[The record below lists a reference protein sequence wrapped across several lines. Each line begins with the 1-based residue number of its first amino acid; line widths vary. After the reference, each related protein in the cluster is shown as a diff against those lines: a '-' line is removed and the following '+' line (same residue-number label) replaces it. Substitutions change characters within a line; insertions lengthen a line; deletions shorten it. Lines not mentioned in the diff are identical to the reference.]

1 VENQLCLIIGIQF
14 VVFSHPRL
22 GLSRT
27 GHALPWKNLQGPRRD
42 RWVSQ
47 DGAPSGKSSAG
58 KPHISWEKFHG
69 FRFSLKPIH
78 KWLKS
83 TVSDTLWLF
92 NMALDNGP

>member
-1 VENQLCLIIGIQF
+1 MENQLCLIIGIQF

-47 DGAPSGKSSAG
+47 DGAPVGKVQPES
-58 KPHISWEKFHG
+58 PIFHG
-69 FRFSLKPIH
+69 KNSM
-78 KWLKS
+78 
-83 TVSDTLWLF
+83 VSDFPL
-92 NMALDNGP
+92 NQSISG